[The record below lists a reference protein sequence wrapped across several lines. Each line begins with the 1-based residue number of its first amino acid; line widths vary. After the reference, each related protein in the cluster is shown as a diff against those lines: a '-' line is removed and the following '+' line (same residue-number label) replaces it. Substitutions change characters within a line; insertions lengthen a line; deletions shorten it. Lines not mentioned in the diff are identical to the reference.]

1 MTQHPHTPSGTSF
14 DETDATTLS
23 QHAAYDDSTSV
34 TSATPTGVSEPVEPF
49 SGTMP
54 EAGLP
59 EYSTGNG
66 AASTSDR
73 DEAASVT
80 SDAAQS
86 GRQVADTAVS
96 EAKDVVAE
104 ARSQVSTLLEQLR
117 GEATEQASG
126 QSDRAV
132 KGLRSLGDEL
142 TQMASTSEQRGI
154 ATDLAG
160 QAAERVQSVAGWLEQ
175 RQPGEVLDEV
185 RDFARRRPGTFLAAA
200 AVAGLIGGR
209 LTRGLTAGS
218 DSSKTTG
225 AGTGS
230 RAAVGDD
237 LPGTPG
243 YAARP
248 ATSVGTDP
256 TRVDAG
262 IDPATYTHPRPG
274 IEGVEGVELGQ
285 GLR

>member
-14 DETDATTLS
+14 DEPDTTTLS

-34 TSATPTGVSEPVEPF
+34 TSASPTGVGDPVEPF
-49 SGTMP
+49 SGTTPHAGRP
-54 EAGLP
+54 E
-59 EYSTGNG
+59 SSSGNG
-66 AASTSDR
+66 GGSTSVR

-104 ARSQVSTLLEQLR
+104 ARSQISTLLEQLR
-117 GEATEQASG
+117 DEANEQASG

-142 TQMASTSEQRGI
+142 EQMVSASEQRGM

-160 QAAERVQSVAGWLEQ
+160 QAADRVQSVAGWLEQ

-200 AVAGLIGGR
+200 AVVGLIGGR
-209 LTRGLTAGS
+209 LTRGLTA
-218 DSSKTTG
+218 SSPAPEHRVARRRRRRPERHPG
-225 AGTGS
+225 VCRSAGHQ
-230 RAAVGDD
+230 RRDRPD
-237 LPGTPG
+237 
-243 YAARP
+243 ARRR
-248 ATSVGTDP
+248 G
-256 TRVDAG
+256 
-262 IDPATYTHPRPG
+262 HRPG
-274 IEGVEGVELGQ
+274 DLHPPPSRHGGCGGRRAGQ

>member
-14 DETDATTLS
+14 DEPDTPTLS

-34 TSATPTGVSEPVEPF
+34 TSASPTGVGEPVEPF
-49 SGTMP
+49 SGTTP
-54 EAGLP
+54 ESGRP
-59 EYSTGNG
+59 GSSSGNG
-66 AASTSDR
+66 AGSASVR
-73 DEAASVT
+73 EEAASVT

-104 ARSQVSTLLEQLR
+104 ARSQISTLLEQLR
-117 GEATEQASG
+117 DEANEQASG

-142 TQMASTSEQRGI
+142 KQMVSASEQRGM

-160 QAAERVQSVAGWLEQ
+160 QAADRVQSVAGWLEQ

-200 AVAGLIGGR
+200 AVVGLIGGR
-209 LTRGLTAGS
+209 LTRGLTA
-218 DSSKTTG
+218 SS
-225 AGTGS
+225 AGTTSADS
-230 RAAVGDD
+230 RADVG
-237 LPGTPG
+237 LSATPR
-243 YAARP
+243 YAAAP
-248 ATSVGTDP
+248 VTSVGTDP

-262 IDPATYTHPRPG
+262 IDPVTYTHPRPG
-274 IEGVEGVELGQ
+274 MEGVEGAEFGQ
-285 GLR
+285 GRR

>member
-14 DETDATTLS
+14 DEPDATTLS

-34 TSATPTGVSEPVEPF
+34 TSASPTGVSDPLEPF
-49 SGTMP
+49 SGTTP
-54 EAGLP
+54 GAGLP
-59 EYSTGNG
+59 GSSSGNG
-66 AASTSDR
+66 AASTSVR

-104 ARSQVSTLLEQLR
+104 ARSQISTLLEQLR
-117 GEATEQASG
+117 DEANEQASG

-142 TQMASTSEQRGI
+142 KQMASTSQQSGI

-160 QAAERVQSVAGWLEQ
+160 QAADRVQSVAGWLEQ
-175 RQPGEVLDEV
+175 RQPGEVLDDV

-200 AVAGLIGGR
+200 AVVGLIGGR
-209 LTRGLTAGS
+209 LTRGLTASSAGS
-218 DSSKTTG
+218 DEHRL
-225 AGTGS
+225 A
-230 RAAVGDD
+230 RRRRRRPQRH
-237 LPGTPG
+237 PGGMPL
-243 YAARP
+243 AP

-274 IEGVEGVELGQ
+274 MEGVEGAEFGQ